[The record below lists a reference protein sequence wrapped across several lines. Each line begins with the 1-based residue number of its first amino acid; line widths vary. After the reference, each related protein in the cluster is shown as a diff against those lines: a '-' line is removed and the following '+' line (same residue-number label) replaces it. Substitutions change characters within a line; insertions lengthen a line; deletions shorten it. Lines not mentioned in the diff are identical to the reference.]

1 MYNDFNF
8 PFDEQGFGKK
18 HMLIKYVAEA
28 KQYFLRDL
36 GDGTG
41 TFVKIQAPLK
51 VSNGFIVSFGDTHMT
66 LCVEKEKKQIT
77 IKFLEGM
84 LANEKK

>member
-1 MYNDFNF
+1 
-8 PFDEQGFGKK
+8 
-18 HMLIKYVAEA
+18 MLIKYCPDT
-28 KQYFLRDL
+28 KQYLIRDL

-41 TFVKIQAPLK
+41 TFIKITKPMKIL
-51 VSNGFIVSFGDTHMT
+51 NGFIVSFGDTHMT
-66 LCVEKEKKQIT
+66 LCLDKEKKVIT